1 MTNAL
6 QNLPPEM
13 QERLA
18 QIMAGQQ
25 IPGNTPA
32 APAPSVAAPTVPQ
45 QQVGLINP
53 GSLASKP
60 PSLMDHIIALR
71 GEVADLRNEVAHLMQ
86 QVDANS
92 NVVDAVGQA
101 VGTLY
106 QMFQP
111 SAQTNAAGPST
122 SHGTTY
128 SDTFTQSVEQDTDY

>member
-6 QNLPPEM
+6 QNLTPEM

-18 QIMAGQQ
+18 QIMAGQA
-25 IPGNTPA
+25 PGNAAA
-32 APAPSVAAPTVPQ
+32 APTPPAPVAAP
-45 QQVGLINP
+45 GLVNP
-53 GSLASKP
+53 GAIAPRP

-71 GEVADLRNEVAHLMQ
+71 QEVAQLKQ

-111 SAQTNAAGPST
+111 SAQGNAPSPQVNQ
-122 SHGTTY
+122 GTTY
-128 SDTFTQSVEQDTDY
+128 SQSFQQSVDETDY

>member
-6 QNLPPEM
+6 QNLTPEM

-25 IPGNTPA
+25 PAGNAPA
-32 APAPSVAAPTVPQ
+32 APTPPAPVAAPTQ
-45 QQVGLINP
+45 GLQNP
-53 GSLASKP
+53 GALAPRP

-71 GEVADLRNEVAHLMQ
+71 GEVAQLKQ

-111 SAQTNAAGPST
+111 SAQGNAPSPQVNQG
-122 SHGTTY
+122 STY
-128 SDTFTQSVEQDTDY
+128 SQSFQQSVEQDTDY

>member
-25 IPGNTPA
+25 VAGNVPA
-32 APAPSVAAPTVPQ
+32 APTPPAPVAAQAPMV
-45 QQVGLINP
+45 
-53 GSLASKP
+53 KP

-71 GEVADLRNEVAHLMQ
+71 QEVAQLKQ

-111 SAQTNAAGPST
+111 SPESNAPRPQVSPGS
-122 SHGTTY
+122 TY
-128 SDTFTQSVEQDTDY
+128 SEAFSQSVEQDADY

>member
-25 IPGNTPA
+25 VTGNAPA
-32 APAPSVAAPTVPQ
+32 APTPPAPVAAQAPMV
-45 QQVGLINP
+45 
-53 GSLASKP
+53 KP

-71 GEVADLRNEVAHLMQ
+71 QEVAQLKQ

-111 SAQTNAAGPST
+111 SAQTNAPGPSV
-122 SHGTTY
+122 SQGATY
-128 SDTFTQSVEQDTDY
+128 SDAFSQSVEQDTDY

>member
-25 IPGNTPA
+25 APVNAPP
-32 APAPSVAAPTVPQ
+32 APAPISPIAPVAPVAPR
-45 QQVGLINP
+45 
-53 GSLASKP
+53 P
-60 PSLMDHIIALR
+60 PSLMDHVIALR
-71 GEVADLRNEVAHLMQ
+71 HEVAQLKQ

-111 SAQTNAAGPST
+111 SAQTNAPGPQVGQGS
-122 SHGTTY
+122 TY
-128 SDTFTQSVEQDTDY
+128 SQAFSQSVEQETDY

>member
-6 QNLPPEM
+6 QNLSPEM

-25 IPGNTPA
+25 APVNAPA
-32 APAPSVAAPTVPQ
+32 APAPIAPVAPVAPR
-45 QQVGLINP
+45 
-53 GSLASKP
+53 P
-60 PSLMDHIIALR
+60 PSLMDHVIALR
-71 GEVADLRNEVAHLMQ
+71 QEVAQLKQ

-111 SAQTNAAGPST
+111 SAQTNAPGPQVGQGS
-122 SHGTTY
+122 TY
-128 SDTFTQSVEQDTDY
+128 SQAFSQSVDQETDY

>member
-6 QNLPPEM
+6 SNLTPEM

-25 IPGNTPA
+25 PTGNAPA
-32 APAPSVAAPTVPQ
+32 APTPPAPVAAQAPMV
-45 QQVGLINP
+45 
-53 GSLASKP
+53 KP

-71 GEVADLRNEVAHLMQ
+71 QEVAQLKQ

-111 SAQTNAAGPST
+111 SPQANVTRPTVNPGE
-122 SHGTTY
+122 TY
-128 SDTFTQSVEQDTDY
+128 SQAFQQSVEQDTDY

>member
-1 MTNAL
+1 MSQPIQPNAL
-6 QNLPPEM
+6 QNLTPEM

-18 QIMAGQQ
+18 QIMAGQA
-25 IPGNTPA
+25 PGNAPA
-32 APAPSVAAPTVPQ
+32 APTPPAPVVAQAPM
-45 QQVGLINP
+45 L
-53 GSLASKP
+53 KP

-71 GEVADLRNEVAHLMQ
+71 QEVAQLKQ

-111 SAQTNAAGPST
+111 SAQTNAPGPAVGQGS
-122 SHGTTY
+122 TY
-128 SDTFTQSVEQDTDY
+128 SQAFSQSVEQDADY

>member
-6 QNLPPEM
+6 SNLPPEM

-25 IPGNTPA
+25 PTGNAPA
-32 APAPSVAAPTVPQ
+32 APTPPAPVAAQ
-45 QQVGLINP
+45 GLQNP
-53 GSLASKP
+53 GAIAQRP

-71 GEVADLRNEVAHLMQ
+71 QEVTELKQ
-86 QVDANS
+86 QLDANS

-111 SAQTNAAGPST
+111 SAQGNAPGPQVSQ
-122 SHGTTY
+122 GTTY
-128 SDTFTQSVEQDTDY
+128 SQTFQQSVEQDTDY

>member
-25 IPGNTPA
+25 VAGNAPA
-32 APAPSVAAPTVPQ
+32 APTPPAPVAAQAPMV
-45 QQVGLINP
+45 
-53 GSLASKP
+53 KP

-71 GEVADLRNEVAHLMQ
+71 QEVAQLKQ

-111 SAQTNAAGPST
+111 SAQTNAPGS
-122 SHGTTY
+122 SVSQGTTY
-128 SDTFTQSVEQDTDY
+128 SDAFSQSVEQDADY

>member
-18 QIMAGQQ
+18 QIMAGQA
-25 IPGNTPA
+25 PGNAPA
-32 APAPSVAAPTVPQ
+32 APTPPAPVVAQAPMV
-45 QQVGLINP
+45 
-53 GSLASKP
+53 KP

-71 GEVADLRNEVAHLMQ
+71 QEVAQLKQ
-86 QVDANS
+86 TVDANS

-111 SAQTNAAGPST
+111 SAQTNAPGPQVSQ
-122 SHGTTY
+122 GTTY
-128 SDTFTQSVEQDTDY
+128 SQSFSQSVEQDNDY

>member
-25 IPGNTPA
+25 PTGNAPA
-32 APAPSVAAPTVPQ
+32 APTPPPPAVAQAPLV
-45 QQVGLINP
+45 
-53 GSLASKP
+53 KP

-71 GEVADLRNEVAHLMQ
+71 QEVAQLKQ

-111 SAQTNAAGPST
+111 SAQGNAPSPQT
-122 SHGTTY
+122 SQGSTY
-128 SDTFTQSVEQDTDY
+128 SQTFQQSVEQDTDY

>member
-6 QNLPPEM
+6 QNLTPEM

-18 QIMAGQQ
+18 QIMAGQV
-25 IPGNTPA
+25 PAGNAPA
-32 APAPSVAAPTVPQ
+32 APTPPAPVAAPGTV
-45 QQVGLINP
+45 NP
-53 GSLASKP
+53 GVVAQRP

-71 GEVADLRNEVAHLMQ
+71 QEVAQLKQ

-111 SAQTNAAGPST
+111 SAQTNAPGPAVSQ
-122 SHGTTY
+122 GTTY
-128 SDTFTQSVEQDTDY
+128 SDAFSQSVEQDADY

>member
-1 MTNAL
+1 MSQPIQPNAL

-18 QIMAGQQ
+18 QIMAGQA
-25 IPGNTPA
+25 PGNAPA
-32 APAPSVAAPTVPQ
+32 APTPPAPVVAQAPM
-45 QQVGLINP
+45 L
-53 GSLASKP
+53 KP

-71 GEVADLRNEVAHLMQ
+71 QEVAQLKQ

-111 SAQTNAAGPST
+111 SAQTNAPGPAVGQGS
-122 SHGTTY
+122 TY
-128 SDTFTQSVEQDTDY
+128 SQAFSQSVEQDADY

>member
-6 QNLPPEM
+6 SNLTPEM

-25 IPGNTPA
+25 PTGNAPA
-32 APAPSVAAPTVPQ
+32 APTPPAPVAAQAPMV
-45 QQVGLINP
+45 
-53 GSLASKP
+53 KP

-71 GEVADLRNEVAHLMQ
+71 QEVAQLKQ

-111 SAQTNAAGPST
+111 SPQTNVARPTTVPGE
-122 SHGTTY
+122 TY
-128 SDTFTQSVEQDTDY
+128 SQAFQQSVEQDTDY

>member
-25 IPGNTPA
+25 VAGNAPA
-32 APAPSVAAPTVPQ
+32 APTPPAPVAAQ
-45 QQVGLINP
+45 AQGLQNP
-53 GSLASKP
+53 GALAPRP

-71 GEVADLRNEVAHLMQ
+71 GEVAE
-86 QVDANS
+86 
-92 NVVDAVGQA
+92 AVGQA

-111 SAQTNAAGPST
+111 SKADAP
-122 SHGTTY
+122 GTTF
-128 SDTFTQSVEQDTDY
+128 SQGFQQTTDNPEDY

>member
-1 MTNAL
+1 MSQPIQPNAL

-18 QIMAGQQ
+18 QIMAGQA
-25 IPGNTPA
+25 PGNAPA
-32 APAPSVAAPTVPQ
+32 APTPPAPVVAQAPIV
-45 QQVGLINP
+45 
-53 GSLASKP
+53 KP

-71 GEVADLRNEVAHLMQ
+71 QEVAQLKQ

-111 SAQTNAAGPST
+111 SAQANAQGPAVSQ
-122 SHGTTY
+122 SSTY
-128 SDTFTQSVEQDTDY
+128 SQAFSQSVEQDADY

>member
-6 QNLPPEM
+6 SNLTPEM

-18 QIMAGQQ
+18 QIMAGQV
-25 IPGNTPA
+25 PTGNAPA
-32 APAPSVAAPTVPQ
+32 APTPPAPVAAQAPIV
-45 QQVGLINP
+45 
-53 GSLASKP
+53 KP

-71 GEVADLRNEVAHLMQ
+71 QEVAQLKQ

-111 SAQTNAAGPST
+111 SQANAP
-122 SHGTTY
+122 GTTF
-128 SDTFTQSVEQDTDY
+128 SQEFQQTTDNPEDY

>member
-25 IPGNTPA
+25 PTGNAPA
-32 APAPSVAAPTVPQ
+32 APTPPAPVAAQAPMV
-45 QQVGLINP
+45 
-53 GSLASKP
+53 KP

-71 GEVADLRNEVAHLMQ
+71 QEVAQLKQ

-111 SAQTNAAGPST
+111 SAQTNAPGPQVSQ
-122 SHGTTY
+122 GTTY
-128 SDTFTQSVEQDTDY
+128 SDAFSQSVDETDY

>member
-13 QERLA
+13 QERIA
-18 QIMAGQQ
+18 QIMAG
-25 IPGNTPA
+25 NAPA
-32 APAPSVAAPTVPQ
+32 APTPPAPVAAQ
-45 QQVGLINP
+45 AQGLQNP
-53 GSLASKP
+53 GALAPRP

-71 GEVADLRNEVAHLMQ
+71 QEVAQLKQ

-111 SAQTNAAGPST
+111 SKAHAPSPQVNQG
-122 SHGTTY
+122 STY
-128 SDTFTQSVEQDTDY
+128 SDAFSQSVEQDADY

>member
-6 QNLPPEM
+6 SNLPPEM

-25 IPGNTPA
+25 PTGNAPA
-32 APAPSVAAPTVPQ
+32 APTPPAPVAAQAPMV
-45 QQVGLINP
+45 
-53 GSLASKP
+53 KP

-71 GEVADLRNEVAHLMQ
+71 QEVAELKQ
-86 QVDANS
+86 QLDANS

-111 SAQTNAAGPST
+111 SAQGNAPGPQVSQ
-122 SHGTTY
+122 GTTY
-128 SDTFTQSVEQDTDY
+128 SQTFQQSVEQDTDY

>member
-1 MTNAL
+1 MSNAL
-6 QNLPPEM
+6 QNLTPEM

-18 QIMAGQQ
+18 QIMAGQA
-25 IPGNTPA
+25 PGNNAPA
-32 APAPSVAAPTVPQ
+32 APTPPSPVAAQAQPQ
-45 QQVGLINP
+45 APIV
-53 GSLASKP
+53 KP

-71 GEVADLRNEVAHLMQ
+71 QEVAQLKQ

-111 SAQTNAAGPST
+111 SAQGNAPSPQT
-122 SHGTTY
+122 SQGSTY
-128 SDTFTQSVEQDTDY
+128 SQAFQQSVDETDY

>member
-18 QIMAGQQ
+18 QIMAGQA
-25 IPGNTPA
+25 PGNAPA
-32 APAPSVAAPTVPQ
+32 APTPPAPVAAQAPMV
-45 QQVGLINP
+45 
-53 GSLASKP
+53 KP

-71 GEVADLRNEVAHLMQ
+71 QEVAQLKQ

-111 SAQTNAAGPST
+111 SAQTNAPGPSV
-122 SHGTTY
+122 SQGTTY
-128 SDTFTQSVEQDTDY
+128 SDAFAQSVEQDADY